1 MEISS
6 LLVEQRR
13 TGDEYRIAESNIR
26 DLQEALAGKELD
38 ALGRARTERA
48 MLSSLVEL
56 ARIGRRML
64 DLDASLVIAVRG

>member
-1 MEISS
+1 MELSS

-26 DLQEALAGKELD
+26 DLQKALAGNELD

-48 MLSSLVEL
+48 MFSSLVEL

-64 DLDASLVIAVRG
+64 DLDASLVVAVRR

>member
-1 MEISS
+1 MELSS

-26 DLQEALAGKELD
+26 DLQKALAGNELD
-38 ALGRARTERA
+38 ALGRASTERA
-48 MLSSLVEL
+48 MFSSLVEL

-64 DLDASLVIAVRG
+64 DLDASLVVAVRR

>member
-26 DLQEALAGKELD
+26 DLQQALAGKELD

>member
-26 DLQEALAGKELD
+26 DLQKALAGKELD

-48 MLSSLVEL
+48 MFSSLVEL

>member
-1 MEISS
+1 MELSS

-26 DLQEALAGKELD
+26 DLQKALAGNELD
-38 ALGRARTERA
+38 ALDRARTERA
-48 MLSSLVEL
+48 MFSSLVEL

-64 DLDASLVIAVRG
+64 DLDASLVVAVRR

>member
-1 MEISS
+1 MEIRS
-6 LLVEQRR
+6 LLDEQRR

-26 DLQEALAGKELD
+26 DLQKALAGNELD
-38 ALGRARTERA
+38 APGRARTERA
-48 MLSSLVEL
+48 MFSSLVEL